1 MEATETSF
9 NEMQTLKR
17 RFFAMRN
24 GVIADVLRK
33 AGSPHRIIFGLN
45 LPQIAEIAASYNKSN
60 DLAERL
66 WANTTTRESMLIA
79 PMLADRDK
87 FDESD
92 ARRWLGSAPSYE
104 VIDVLCLKLL
114 RYCDFAIPLAESLRQ
129 SDRQLDR
136 YAGLRLMFNL
146 VGSQTEKAQAYAEN
160 AIASESDASLK
171 NLATSLLEEC
181 RWLMME

>member
-9 NEMQTLKR
+9 NEMQTIKR
-17 RFFAMRN
+17 HFFAMRN

-45 LPQIAEIAASYNKSN
+45 LPQIAEIAASTPHSRE
-60 DLAERL
+60 LAERL

-79 PMLADRDK
+79 PMLVEPAE
-87 FDESD
+87 FTEAD
-92 ARRWLGSAPSYE
+92 ARRWLETAPSHE

-114 RYCDFAIPLAESLRQ
+114 RKCNFALGLAESLR
-129 SDRQLDR
+129 LAENHLMR

-146 VGSQTEKAQAYAEN
+146 VGSNTDRALAYADAVLGSEN
-160 AIASESDASLK
+160 EP
-171 NLATSLLEEC
+171 SLLAVARSLHDEC
-181 RWLMME
+181 VWLKG